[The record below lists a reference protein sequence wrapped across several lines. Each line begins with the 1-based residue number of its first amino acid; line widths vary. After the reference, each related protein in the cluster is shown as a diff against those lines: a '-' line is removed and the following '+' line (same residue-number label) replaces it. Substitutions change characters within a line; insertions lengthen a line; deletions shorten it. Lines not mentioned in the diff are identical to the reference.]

1 MTKILNMLKPF
12 DKILIIPHNGVWCIM
27 LKYLEKLIVCIMIFM
42 VMFLLTQYLTMNK
55 LNIFLE
61 QQMMFLNNIKIMTK
75 EEINKAI
82 AYLEKLSHYKDENE
96 VLLLVLKK
104 S

>member
-1 MTKILNMLKPF
+1 
-12 DKILIIPHNGVWCIM
+12 
-27 LKYLEKLIVCIMIFM
+27 
-42 VMFLLTQYLTMNK
+42 
-55 LNIFLE
+55 
-61 QQMMFLNNIKIMTK
+61 MTK